1 MTPDK
6 RMFFLVPTP
15 FFAVVSVKKVTH
27 TSLRRLDVVVVVVV
41 VFDAD
46 QTSFKIESSFK
57 HLSRKKKNPK
67 SFSRSSIEIV
77 PKYGQCDQVG

>member
-1 MTPDK
+1 
-6 RMFFLVPTP
+6 MFFLVPTP

-27 TSLRRLDVVVVVVV
+27 TSLRRLDVVVV